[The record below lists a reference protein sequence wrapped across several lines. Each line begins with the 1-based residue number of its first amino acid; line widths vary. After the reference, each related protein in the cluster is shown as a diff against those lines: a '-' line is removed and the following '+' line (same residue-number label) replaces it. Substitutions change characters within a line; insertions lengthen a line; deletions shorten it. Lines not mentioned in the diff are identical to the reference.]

1 MAHSASQQKILVIED
16 EAVFRMTLGAYL
28 RNKHYLVMESK
39 DGAEGLACVAM
50 FQPDVVVC
58 DLHMPKMSGHQVI
71 DIIHQRYPNIPVIVI
86 SGVARFDDVTQALR
100 EGACDYLLKPIT
112 DWNMVTD
119 AIEQSLSLA
128 QPGNHYQELQDHRIV
143 LRKDDYVATKLMYM
157 LQKPSPIK
165 IDKWHIDYS
174 SSTPLL
180 YADFFSVES
189 NLMVVIVELYAE
201 MLDVAFVAAMIKFLL
216 DPPYRQYQQ
225 EGNHIF
231 DSPRNVLSYLNW
243 HICQSGILCNI
254 NCSVLL
260 LSDTMDTLHFA
271 NAGLSSPHWLK
282 QAANLSLGLLPE
294 VEYHNFTKVV
304 NLPFEMVVQ
313 GEAENNLILKIEKS
327 LP

>member
-1 MAHSASQQKILVIED
+1 MIHRTSQQKVLVIED

-50 FQPDVVVC
+50 FQPDVVLC
-58 DLHMPKMSGHQVI
+58 DLHMPKMTGHQVI

-112 DWNMVTD
+112 DWNVVTE
-119 AIEQSLSLA
+119 AIVQCLSNA
-128 QPGNHYQELQDHRIV
+128 KPGDHYQELQNHRTM
-143 LRKDDYVATKLMYM
+143 LRNDDYTATKLMQM
-157 LQKPSPIK
+157 MQKKTSPITLGQWR
-165 IDKWHIDYS
+165 IDFS
-174 SSTPLL
+174 STTPLL
-180 YADFFSVES
+180 YAEYYLVDDA
-189 NLMVVIVELYAE
+189 LMVVIVELYAE

-216 DPPYRQYQQ
+216 DPPYREHQNA
-225 EGNHIF
+225 ENHIF
-231 DSPRNVLSYLNW
+231 DSPKNVLSYLNW

-254 NCSVLL
+254 NCAVLL
-260 LSDTMDTLHFA
+260 LSNEMETMHFA

-294 VEYHNFTKVV
+294 VEYHNFNKVISY
-304 NLPFEMVVQ
+304 PFEMVVQ
-313 GEAENNLILKIEKS
+313 GEAESHLTLQIVRG
-327 LP
+327 